1 MIDGFSP
8 PRIRSDPR
16 CACTQAGSADLF
28 RLQSPPELG
37 RRSSGLEHAMFSGSA
52 ADHIPYYT
60 KLSHGITESRLQFF
74 YVSLNNV

>member
-8 PRIRSDPR
+8 PRIRSDPW
-16 CACTQAGSADLF
+16 CTQVDSADLF

-60 KLSHGITESRLQFF
+60 KLSKPRYHGIKVTVFLREL
-74 YVSLNNV
+74 